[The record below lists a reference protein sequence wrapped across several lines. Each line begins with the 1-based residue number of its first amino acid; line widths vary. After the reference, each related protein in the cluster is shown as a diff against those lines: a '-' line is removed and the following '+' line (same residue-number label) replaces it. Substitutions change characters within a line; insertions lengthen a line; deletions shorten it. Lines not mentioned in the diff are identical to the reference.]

1 MQMNK
6 KMFKRPIISNF
17 AILPMHKQGRSG
29 GGVPLG
35 PPRHAPP
42 RPPLEYMPRAE
53 AWALTLIYIPLL
65 SIDIQCHNLSIL

>member
-17 AILPMHKQGRSG
+17 AILPMHKQGRRG
-29 GGVPLG
+29 GAVPLG

-42 RPPLEYMPRAE
+42 RPPLDRKGEKRKRGKKE
-53 AWALTLIYIPLL
+53 
-65 SIDIQCHNLSIL
+65 SKKGK